1 MVQADRW
8 ILLHL
13 AVRAHFEYSRWVS
26 RVSQPV
32 QRTPLWPASW
42 LPVLD
47 KSRGSKSA
55 EVQRV
60 WGIHDDRLQFL
71 TWDDALGLDEALR
84 NGDVSRAWSI
94 WSSAAEAA
102 LADACRFSG
111 GPVADRGLVLG
122 GGEFP
127 SSYSEFGRSKGS

>member
-1 MVQADRW
+1 MVGCPRAAAAVSQCMIQEDRW
-8 ILLHL
+8 ILPHL
-13 AVRAHFEYSRWVS
+13 TVRTHFEYSRWVS

-55 EVQRV
+55 ELQRV
-60 WGIHDDRLQFL
+60 WGIYDDRLQFM
-71 TWDDALGLDEALR
+71 TGDDAIGLDGALED
-84 NGDVSRAWSI
+84 GDASHAWNI

-102 LADACRFSG
+102 HVDAYRF
-111 GPVADRGLVLG
+111 
-122 GGEFP
+122 
-127 SSYSEFGRSKGS
+127 